1 MRKWWSEG
9 TAAAVATVLG
19 AASAAGQTS
28 GRPDG
33 LRFIPPT
40 AEHAIRMTMEAPDA
54 LGFHMDGTPDPT
66 RCKHYQGMVRVDGAD
81 GTPFFIV
88 SRQRQHPGP
97 ASEAEQGCAGDT
109 DNGAII
115 VVRMLSRPKHRER
128 LRSNR
133 LSPQT
138 LIRETVPPANDRA
151 LSFFTVVGGDPLHAD
166 PAQRPGLIRGHVDGM
181 PERIYQHPGG
191 MALVGNILAVA
202 MEHPRQSGTIPPTQI
217 MFFDV
222 TDPEAPVFKSQYTPV
237 DSLGYPRHSA
247 GVVAVTPLPSGRYLM
262 LVAGGR
268 NEKWLFYR
276 STLTDLASPNLSW
289 EYIGLLVGPNGIDDP
304 HQTLTFLRQG
314 SITGQLYLAGARG
327 HALLGDRDRIDLYRI
342 ACDNAPCNPGEP
354 ILRGTIWSGRR
365 IVTVPAAGGIDRLA
379 NLAAASAFHL
389 TPSGEL
395 LFYATTHDNDGPDG
409 TVEMGEWRHLEVVRD
424 GSPTILPS
432 LTIDGPVTVNEGSS
446 VGLSGRAQLAI
457 TRPFIQLFTGL
468 DFTGAVGHRRP
479 RRHHQGRT
487 GTRWRPSPGR
497 GTWFGPPGC
506 EITTFDGQGR
516 TRTLAGTGRVERAP
530 DLSLVINDAG
540 TANMDRKVVE
550 VRFDQDCRQ
559 FYTQRAPAAVGPR
572 RQRPVRHDRHL
583 RHVHHRHHRRPGG
596 GADHGRGE
604 RRHEPDASP
613 LHVRDRAEREPR
625 ARPLPHLG
633 QHRRGGERHG
643 ALRHGRP
650 ADHRH
655 LDHPGSRPPRSPD
668 RDAVMG

>member
-28 GRPDG
+28 GRQDG

-66 RCKHYQGMVRVDGAD
+66 GCKHYQGMVRVDGAD

-88 SRQRQHPGP
+88 SRSGNIPDLDF
-97 ASEAEQGCAGDT
+97 EAEAGCAGDT

-151 LSFFTVVGGDPLHAD
+151 VAFFTVVGGDPLHPD
-166 PAQRPGLIRGHVDGM
+166 PAQHPGLIRGHVDGM
-181 PERIYQHPGG
+181 PERVYQHPGG

-237 DSLGYPRHSA
+237 DSVGVPRHSA

-268 NEKWLFYR
+268 NEQWLFYR

-314 SITGQLYLAGARG
+314 SITGPLYLAGARG
-327 HALLGDRDRIDLYRI
+327 HALLSDRDRIDLYRI

-354 ILRGTIWSGRR
+354 MLRATIWSGRR
-365 IVTVPAAGGIDRLA
+365 IVTVPAADGIDRLA

-432 LTIDGPVTVNEGSS
+432 LTIDGPVTVNEGGS
-446 VGLSGRAQLAI
+446 VGLSGRAQVAI

-468 DFTGAVGHRRP
+468 DFTGASVIADLDDI
-479 RRHHQGRT
+479 
-487 GTRWRPSPGR
+487 TREDWNSLAPVARS
-497 GTWFGPPGC
+497 WNVFGPPGC
-506 EITTFDGQGR
+506 E
-516 TRTLAGTGRVERAP
+516 
-530 DLSLVINDAG
+530 N
-540 TANMDRKVVE
+540 
-550 VRFDQDCRQ
+550 
-559 FYTQRAPAAVGPR
+559 
-572 RQRPVRHDRHL
+572 
-583 RHVHHRHHRRPGG
+583 HHI
-596 GADHGRGE
+596 
-604 RRHEPDASP
+604 
-613 LHVRDRAEREPR
+613 
-625 ARPLPHLG
+625 
-633 QHRRGGERHG
+633 
-643 ALRHGRP
+643 
-650 ADHRH
+650 
-655 LDHPGSRPPRSPD
+655 
-668 RDAVMG
+668 